1 MKKLTKD
8 EMQNILK
15 NADAILPLAEQNCIR
30 EVRIFSNRE
39 IEGKEGKYTVP
50 IILRV
55 KFQYDENWTPNTARI
70 FHTELIENLEE
81 VLDIWGTVGEL
92 EDMMEVPTEYFLNNP
107 FELYALE
114 NPIDVA

>member
-8 EMQNILK
+8 EMKNILK
-15 NADAILPLAEQNCIR
+15 NADAILPLAEKNCIR

-39 IEGKEGKYTVP
+39 IEGKYTVP
-50 IILRV
+50 MILRV

-70 FHTELIENLEE
+70 FHAELIENLEE

>member
-1 MKKLTKD
+1 MKKLTRD
-8 EMQNILK
+8 EMENILK
-15 NADAILPLAEQNCIR
+15 NANPILPLAEENFIR

-39 IEGKEGKYTVP
+39 IEGKENRYTVP

-55 KFQYDENWTPNTARI
+55 KFQYDENWTPNTSRI
-70 FHTELIENLEE
+70 FHAELIENLEE

-92 EDMMEVPTEYFLNNP
+92 QDIMEVPTEYFLNNP

-114 NPIDVA
+114 NPLDVA